1 MATGPVRETGAVK
14 PASTLYLRGIPVE
27 LARRA
32 KAQAAGAGLTLT
44 QFVIEA
50 ISSALEQEAV
60 GAPTLTDPL
69 DPDIKWFT
77 QHKADLCVDFAGK
90 YVAIIDKKVVDSDER
105 FGPLAER
112 VFGKFGVRSIFM
124 PKCVIGERVIQVRSP
139 KVAMS

>member
-1 MATGPVRETGAVK
+1 MATGSARETGAAK
-14 PASTLYLRGIPVE
+14 ATSTLYLRGIPVE
-27 LARRA
+27 LSRRA
-32 KAQAAGAGLTLT
+32 KAQAAGSGLTLT

-50 ISSALEQEAV
+50 ISRALEGETA
-60 GAPTLTDPL
+60 GARTLTDPL
-69 DPDIKWFT
+69 DPDIKWFA

-124 PKCVIGERVIQVRSP
+124 PKCVTGERVIQARSP
-139 KVAMS
+139 KLAMS